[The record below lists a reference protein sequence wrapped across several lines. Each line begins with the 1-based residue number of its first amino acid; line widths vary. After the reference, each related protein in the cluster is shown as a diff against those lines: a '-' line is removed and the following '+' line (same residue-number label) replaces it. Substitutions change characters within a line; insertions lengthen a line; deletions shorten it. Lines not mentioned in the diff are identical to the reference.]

1 LAARASMDMGWHSVP
16 LPRAKHEKRKRLPLM
31 GGCIVEPWM
40 ELLLGALLIFCL
52 RLIDVSMGTV
62 RILMAVRGR
71 RLLAG
76 VIGFFEVTIFL
87 VAISQVVTN
96 IGNWWNVLGY
106 AGGFAVGTVVG
117 MTIERKLAIGLAEVN
132 IISMGKGTE
141 LAEALRAEGFGAT
154 EFLGAGQE
162 SIVDM
167 IRTVVRRREVPSV
180 TAVASAIDD
189 SAFITVQEM
198 ERAYRGRW
206 RMRK

>member
-1 LAARASMDMGWHSVP
+1 M
-16 LPRAKHEKRKRLPLM
+16 
-31 GGCIVEPWM
+31 EPWM
-40 ELLLGALLIFCL
+40 GPLLGALLIFCL

-71 RLLAG
+71 RLVAG

-87 VAISQVVTN
+87 VAISQVVAN

-106 AGGFAVGTVVG
+106 AGGFAVGTILG
-117 MTIERKLAIGLAEVN
+117 MTIEKKLAIGLAEVN
-132 IISMGKGTE
+132 IVSMGKGIE
-141 LAEALRAEGFGAT
+141 IAEALREEGFGAT

-180 TAVASAIDD
+180 TPEASPVDD
-189 SAFITVQEM
+189 RAFITVQEM
-198 ERAYRGRW
+198 QRAYRGRW

>member
-1 LAARASMDMGWHSVP
+1 MSID
-16 LPRAKHEKRKRLPLM
+16 
-31 GGCIVEPWM
+31 I
-40 ELLLGALLIFCL
+40 LLGALLIFCM

-87 VAISQVVTN
+87 VAISQVISN

-106 AGGFAVGTVVG
+106 AGGFAVGTMLG

-132 IISMGKGTE
+132 IISMGKGPDV
-141 LAEALRAEGFGAT
+141 AEALRLEGFGAT
-154 EFLGAGQE
+154 EFLGAGQD

-167 IRTVVRRREVPSV
+167 IRTVVRRREVSSV
-180 TAVASAIDD
+180 TDVATAIDE
-189 SAFITVQEM
+189 SAFITVHDM
-198 ERAYRGRW
+198 EHAFRGRW

>member
-1 LAARASMDMGWHSVP
+1 
-16 LPRAKHEKRKRLPLM
+16 
-31 GGCIVEPWM
+31 VEP
-40 ELLLGALLIFCL
+40 LLGALVIFCL

-106 AGGFAVGTVVG
+106 AAGFAVGTMVG
-117 MTIERKLAIGLAEVN
+117 MTIEHKLAIGLAEVD
-132 IISMGKGTE
+132 IVSMGKGPE
-141 LAEALRAEGFGAT
+141 VAEALRVEGFGAT
-154 EFLGAGQE
+154 EFTGAGQTE
-162 SIVDM
+162 MVSMV
-167 IRTVVRRREVPSV
+167 RTVVRRREVPSV
-180 TAVASAIDD
+180 MATASATDD
-189 SAFITVQEM
+189 KAFITVQDM
-198 ERAYRGRW
+198 QNAYRGRW